1 MFFYVEAGRRS
12 EFVLGFLLTKN
23 HLIPLFE
30 GEKTKPIKVTEA
42 NVFSAAT
49 FFLRADFIYRDC
61 DCLCVSVCV

>member
-49 FFLRADFIYRDC
+49 FFFK
-61 DCLCVSVCV
+61 S